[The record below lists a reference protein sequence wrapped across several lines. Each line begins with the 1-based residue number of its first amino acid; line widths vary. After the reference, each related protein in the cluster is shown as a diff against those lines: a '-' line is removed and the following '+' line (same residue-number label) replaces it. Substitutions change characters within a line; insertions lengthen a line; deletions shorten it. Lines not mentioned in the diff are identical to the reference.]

1 MSLFPSALVSQP
13 TSKLE
18 SHWYPSSQ
26 VIYGDGLMFW
36 KEHPLRF
43 RPTWDLEQVMQPLL
57 SHVYVSF
64 PNCKRGRR

>member
-1 MSLFPSALVSQP
+1 MWGAMSRFPSALVSQP

-18 SHWYPSSQ
+18 SHLYPSNQ

-43 RPTWDLEQVMQPLL
+43 RPTWDLEQVMKAPISPCELQFSQL
-57 SHVYVSF
+57 
-64 PNCKRGRR
+64 